1 MKINWKVRFK
11 NPQFIAQLI
20 VSIFVP
26 ILAYLGIAAEDLT
39 TWATVGE
46 VLLEAISNPYV
57 LGLVVV
63 SVYNS
68 INDPTVSGLSDSRT
82 ALTYNKPKNNKE

>member
-11 NPQFIAQLI
+11 NPQFIGQLV

-39 TWATVGE
+39 SWSTLGD
-46 VLLEAISNPYV
+46 VLYQAISNPYV

-68 INDPTVSGLSDSRT
+68 VNDPTVSGLSDSRT